1 MWLRVTLSLAC
12 LAFLLRAA
20 SAMCSDAAR
29 SWYERRA
36 DIARWNSSKQAFAEQ
51 VDRFARAQGV
61 PSCPAPPATPL
72 PEKPWYVKLH
82 EWGRW

>member
-1 MWLRVTLSLAC
+1 MSGDAWLRAILVLVC
-12 LAFLLRAA
+12 VAFALRAA

-29 SWYERRA
+29 DWYKHRA
-36 DIARWNSSKQAFAEQ
+36 NMAPYNAAFEEAHGQRAAE
-51 VDRFARAQGV
+51 
-61 PSCPAPPATPL
+61 L